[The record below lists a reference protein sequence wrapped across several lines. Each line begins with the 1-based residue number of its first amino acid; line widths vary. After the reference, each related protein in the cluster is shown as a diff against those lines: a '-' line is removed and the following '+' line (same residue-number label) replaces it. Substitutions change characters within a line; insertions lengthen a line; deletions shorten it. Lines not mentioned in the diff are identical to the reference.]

1 MNLVHAQVGKALS
14 QPARP
19 AHFSPLSLGSRAQAE
34 MDSHVAVRAVT
45 GTAAHFIHK
54 NASGRLHSN
63 SSTDAVAIRFRAY
76 GADRDPVVRRPN
88 LVDQQ
93 TWTIVHIADDCRNLL
108 LVHRISKPQTTHATI
123 SPNSRPRP

>member
-54 NASGRLHSN
+54 NASGRVHSN
-63 SSTDAVAIRFRAY
+63 SRTDAVTMRFGGF

-93 TWTIVHIADDCRNLL
+93 TWTIVHIADDCRNLA
-108 LVHRISKPQTTHATI
+108 VVPQIAQG
-123 SPNSRPRP
+123 PRPQSRP